1 MNITESTIEQA
12 TLDWFK
18 ELDYSILYGPD
29 IAPGELFSERANY
42 GDVILSER
50 LRNALTTIN
59 PEIPPEAIE
68 DAHRKLTRVIHEAPN
83 LYVNNHYFH
92 RILTEGLDIEYR
104 NSEGRI
110 VGDKVW
116 LIDFENIDNNDWL
129 VVNQF
134 TVIEGQNNRR
144 PDVVVFIN
152 GLPLG
157 LIELKNPGDEE
168 ATVKTAFNQFQTYKA
183 EISSLFP
190 YN

>member
-1 MNITESTIEQA
+1 MTTITESVIEQA

-18 ELDYSILYGPD
+18 ELDYSILHGPD
-29 IAPGELFSERANY
+29 IAPGELFSERASY
-42 GDVILSER
+42 SDVILSER
-50 LRNALTTIN
+50 LRNALNTIN
-59 PEIPPEAIE
+59 PEIPQETIE
-68 DAHRKLTRVIHEAPN
+68 DAYRKLTRVIHESPN
-83 LYVNNHYFH
+83 LFANNHRFH
-92 RILTEGLDIEYR
+92 KILTEGLDIEYR

-116 LIDFENIDNNDWL
+116 LIDFNNIDNNDWL

-157 LIELKNPGDEE
+157 IIELKNPGDEE
-168 ATVKTAFNQFQTYKA
+168 ATVETAFNQFQTYKA
-183 EISSLFP
+183 EIP
-190 YN
+190 